1 MAEIMLQTDSLIK
14 QYKQSDS
21 VITAVNRA
29 SIKIPK
35 GEFAAIIGTSGSGKS
50 TFLHLCAGLD
60 KPDAGSVTING
71 TEITKLSHDKLGR
84 FRGENMGFVFQRHNL
99 IPQFTALENILIP
112 TMMCNKPDMSYQEN
126 LRHLVE
132 TLDLGDRL
140 SHLPSELSGGQQQRV
155 AIARALVKMPRVLL
169 LDEPLSNLDARL
181 RLQTR
186 EEIRRIQKETKIT
199 TVFVTHDQEEA
210 MSISDMIVVMKSGV
224 VQQIGKPQDVYDNPA
239 NLFVANFLGTP
250 PINIFTGH
258 VKGERLFIGVD
269 NVMDVPGV
277 KDQDVFVGIRPEGFI
292 LDMANGTLCCKPQNV
307 EVMGRDV
314 SVVSTHEASQK
325 PTVRSIIDADNKVDA
340 SADVVRYRIKPHKI
354 FLFTRDDEGVRIPF
368 EVK

>member
-132 TLDLGDRL
+132 TLDHGYRL

-155 AIARALVKMPRVLL
+155 AIARALINNPDIIMA
-169 LDEPLSNLDARL
+169 DEPTGALDRKNADEVLNLL
-181 RLQTR
+181 FKTR
-186 EEIRRIQKETKIT
+186 EEFGLTL
-199 TVFVTHDQEEA
+199 VMVTHDLA
-210 MSISDMIVVMKSGV
+210 IADRADRIFRM
-224 VQQIGKPQDVYDNPA
+224 DNGE
-239 NLFVANFLGTP
+239 LKLERDYQ
-250 PINIFTGH
+250 TG
-258 VKGERLFIGVD
+258 
-269 NVMDVPGV
+269 
-277 KDQDVFVGIRPEGFI
+277 
-292 LDMANGTLCCKPQNV
+292 
-307 EVMGRDV
+307 GR
-314 SVVSTHEASQK
+314 TE
-325 PTVRSIIDADNKVDA
+325 
-340 SADVVRYRIKPHKI
+340 
-354 FLFTRDDEGVRIPF
+354 
-368 EVK
+368 

>member
-155 AIARALVKMPRVLL
+155 AIARALINNPDIIMA
-169 LDEPLSNLDARL
+169 DEPTGALDRKNADEVLNLL
-181 RLQTR
+181 FKTR
-186 EEIRRIQKETKIT
+186 EEFGLTL
-199 TVFVTHDQEEA
+199 VMVTHDLA
-210 MSISDMIVVMKSGV
+210 IADRADRIFRM
-224 VQQIGKPQDVYDNPA
+224 DNGE
-239 NLFVANFLGTP
+239 LKLERDYQ
-250 PINIFTGH
+250 TG
-258 VKGERLFIGVD
+258 
-269 NVMDVPGV
+269 
-277 KDQDVFVGIRPEGFI
+277 
-292 LDMANGTLCCKPQNV
+292 
-307 EVMGRDV
+307 GRTE
-314 SVVSTHEASQK
+314 SF
-325 PTVRSIIDADNKVDA
+325 R
-340 SADVVRYRIKPHKI
+340 RYGQHQYRTG
-354 FLFTRDDEGVRIPF
+354 FTRL
-368 EVK
+368 

>member
-155 AIARALVKMPRVLL
+155 AIARALINNPDIIMA
-169 LDEPLSNLDARL
+169 DEPTGALDRKNADEVLNLL
-181 RLQTR
+181 FKTR
-186 EEIRRIQKETKIT
+186 EEFGLTL
-199 TVFVTHDQEEA
+199 VMVTHDLA
-210 MSISDMIVVMKSGV
+210 IADRADRIFRM
-224 VQQIGKPQDVYDNPA
+224 DN
-239 NLFVANFLGTP
+239 
-250 PINIFTGH
+250 
-258 VKGERLFIGVD
+258 GELKLERDYQAG
-269 NVMDVPGV
+269 
-277 KDQDVFVGIRPEGFI
+277 
-292 LDMANGTLCCKPQNV
+292 
-307 EVMGRDV
+307 GR
-314 SVVSTHEASQK
+314 TE
-325 PTVRSIIDADNKVDA
+325 
-340 SADVVRYRIKPHKI
+340 
-354 FLFTRDDEGVRIPF
+354 
-368 EVK
+368 

>member
-126 LRHLVE
+126 LRHLV
-132 TLDLGDRL
+132 DRL

-155 AIARALVKMPRVLL
+155 AIARALINNPDIIMA
-169 LDEPLSNLDARL
+169 DEPTGALDRKNADEVLNLL
-181 RLQTR
+181 FKTR
-186 EEIRRIQKETKIT
+186 EEFGLTL
-199 TVFVTHDQEEA
+199 VMVTHDLA
-210 MSISDMIVVMKSGV
+210 IADRADRIFRM
-224 VQQIGKPQDVYDNPA
+224 DNGE
-239 NLFVANFLGTP
+239 LKLERDYQ
-250 PINIFTGH
+250 TG
-258 VKGERLFIGVD
+258 
-269 NVMDVPGV
+269 
-277 KDQDVFVGIRPEGFI
+277 
-292 LDMANGTLCCKPQNV
+292 
-307 EVMGRDV
+307 GR
-314 SVVSTHEASQK
+314 TE
-325 PTVRSIIDADNKVDA
+325 
-340 SADVVRYRIKPHKI
+340 
-354 FLFTRDDEGVRIPF
+354 
-368 EVK
+368 